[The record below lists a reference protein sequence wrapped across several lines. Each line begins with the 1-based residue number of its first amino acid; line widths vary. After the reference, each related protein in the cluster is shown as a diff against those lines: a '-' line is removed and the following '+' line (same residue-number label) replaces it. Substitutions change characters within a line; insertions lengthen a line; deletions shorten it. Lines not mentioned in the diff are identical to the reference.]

1 MRCCLT
7 DVRQLE
13 WKLMCAMLQGW
24 VGGGKHEGAS
34 LMVPWPTWRPQQSC
48 GKQSD
53 ALQLPLVETA
63 GRLARGAVT
72 ACVLVGRSGQE
83 PGWGGVVGK

>member
-1 MRCCLT
+1 
-7 DVRQLE
+7 
-13 WKLMCAMLQGW
+13 
-24 VGGGKHEGAS
+24 
-34 LMVPWPTWRPQQSC
+34 MVPWPTWRPQQSC

-72 ACVLVGRSGQE
+72 ACVLVGRCGQE
-83 PGWGGVVGK
+83 PGCVGGLSGNGTQAAPRPKARACEGPGHLSCCSLNSSLPRV